1 MLVHVL
7 CSPITSI
14 PESCRWLKESSVSLF
29 DSGNS
34 AIGMSNLST
43 DLLLLFMIG
52 SVRKERIS

>member
-7 CSPITSI
+7 CSPIMSI
-14 PESCRWLKESSVSLF
+14 PESCSWLKESSVSLF